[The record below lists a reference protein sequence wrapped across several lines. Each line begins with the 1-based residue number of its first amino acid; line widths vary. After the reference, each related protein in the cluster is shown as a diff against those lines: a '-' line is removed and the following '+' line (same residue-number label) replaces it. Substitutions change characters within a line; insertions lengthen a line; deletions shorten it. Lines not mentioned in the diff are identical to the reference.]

1 MTATGRLV
9 ADYVAQTAVKTAEL
23 TAQAIGGVLFSTA
36 VRQAWRRRERPD
48 PSVAPLPELIPADLA
63 TS

>member
-1 MTATGRLV
+1 MTASEPLV
-9 ADYVAQTAVKTAEL
+9 AGYVAQTAIKTAEL
-23 TAQAIGGVLFSTA
+23 IAQAIGGVLFSTA
-36 VRQAWRRRERPD
+36 VRQAWRLRELPD